1 MSADAEIKGVIPN
14 YYNLIIDKLNKI
26 YDAWDNDN
34 TIQALDRTLKLI
46 PFLPRKLKKELKP
59 EKEEIKKAL
68 KSAKETNGFN
78 YQNAKETQW
87 KNVKDV
93 ANAKFEPLIDKL
105 TDLLDESHLLTQSYG
120 IPTKTRGMGEIQK
133 TVDTARYQA
142 EGE

>member
-1 MSADAEIKGVIPN
+1 MSEDAEIKGVIPN

-46 PFLPRKLKKELKP
+46 PFLPRKLKKELKTD
-59 EKEEIKKAL
+59 KDEIRNAL
-68 KSAKETNGFN
+68 KTAKESNGYN

-93 ANAKFEPLIDKL
+93 ATAKFEPLIDKL
-105 TDLLDESHLLTQSYG
+105 TNLLDESHLLTQSYG
-120 IPTKTRGMGEIQK
+120 IPTRARGMGDIQR
-133 TVDTARYQA
+133 TVDIARY
-142 EGE
+142 EE